1 MIKTVLTGFA
11 AVVLAAS
18 CASAQQSPPSE
29 ASVSIDGKAVTINYH
44 APSVRGRQIFGKGG
58 RISSDRNFP
67 IWRAGAND
75 ATALHTEAHLMIGD
89 IHLSP
94 GDYTIYVNLEDADTW
109 ELIINKQTGQWGL
122 TYDAAQDV
130 GRAKMTMSKPASKV
144 ETLKYTL
151 TADKLELAWDE
162 HVASVRLSTM

>member
-1 MIKTVLTGFA
+1 
-11 AVVLAAS
+11 
-18 CASAQQSPPSE
+18 
-29 ASVSIDGKAVTINYH
+29 
-44 APSVRGRQIFGKGG
+44 
-58 RISSDRNFP
+58 
-67 IWRAGAND
+67 
-75 ATALHTEAHLMIGD
+75 MIGD

-109 ELIINKQTGQWGL
+109 ELIINKQTGQGGL
-122 TYDAAQDV
+122 TYDAGQDV

-162 HVASVRLSTM
+162 YVASAAISAIHGLRTRQIASSQLATR